1 VSLWSG
7 RQPRRWQVEA
17 FDAYLAAQASGG
29 LSGGVFAACTGSG
42 KSIHLAEVVVDLLTR
57 VQSPGVIVV
66 TTPTVALV
74 EQLSAT
80 LSARLGEPVGVYY
93 TRGKDT
99 SQRVVV
105 TCHPSFGDCLAALA
119 KAGRVVAWWCADE
132 CHRTDSPQILQPAAT
147 IAEVPR
153 IGWSATPYKSDPD
166 PAKGLTLWLH
176 ELHRYAADDAI
187 ADGALV
193 PWQASGLSRYDA
205 NRVNELATVA
215 DQLKPGD
222 PRRDE
227 IAAEQQ
233 EIVDKASVLWV
244 QQQSGPGV
252 VSARGV
258 VDAEAFA
265 KRLED
270 TGVRA
275 LTVHS
280 NQSPDIRRARLAA
293 LQRGE
298 LDCVV
303 HVQILVEGVDLPW
316 LQWGCLRRPRGRV
329 GFVQE
334 VGRFLRSSPGK
345 SQAELFDPYGLFVQH
360 GISHV
365 SQLAGALVEEVE
377 EVEEDVEAVDTIE
390 LVDPL
395 TGKVYRV
402 PRLSKARTPV
412 QTIAVAH
419 AVSTSYVSECVSVLR
434 AQGLIEVAQH
444 ERGHWRMQPASAPQL
459 VRLESANKR
468 MKMLKRRPE
477 QVAKAIAYAY
487 DLLLEEHLVTF
498 RSRQQTTVLKGVL
511 SDFISL
517 DTALKPKFVGDGQFD
532 LSLQDATIAAL
543 SRWALDSAAVVQ
555 AAKDAAKARAEVG
568 DV

>member
-1 VSLWSG
+1 VSSPSVSLWSG
-7 RQPRRWQVEA
+7 RVPRRWQVEA

-29 LSGGVFAACTGSG
+29 LTGGVFAACTGSG

-80 LSARLGEPVGVYY
+80 LAARLGEPVGVYY

-193 PWQASGLSRYDA
+193 PWQASGLSRYDS

-215 DQLKPGD
+215 DQLKQGD

-233 EIVDKASVLWV
+233 EI
-244 QQQSGPGV
+244 
-252 VSARGV
+252 
-258 VDAEAFA
+258 
-265 KRLED
+265 
-270 TGVRA
+270 
-275 LTVHS
+275 
-280 NQSPDIRRARLAA
+280 
-293 LQRGE
+293 
-298 LDCVV
+298 
-303 HVQILVEGVDLPW
+303 
-316 LQWGCLRRPRGRV
+316 CL
-329 GFVQE
+329 
-334 VGRFLRSSPGK
+334 L
-345 SQAELFDPYGLFVQH
+345 Y
-360 GISHV
+360 
-365 SQLAGALVEEVE
+365 
-377 EVEEDVEAVDTIE
+377 
-390 LVDPL
+390 
-395 TGKVYRV
+395 
-402 PRLSKARTPV
+402 
-412 QTIAVAH
+412 
-419 AVSTSYVSECVSVLR
+419 TS
-434 AQGLIEVAQH
+434 
-444 ERGHWRMQPASAPQL
+444 
-459 VRLESANKR
+459 
-468 MKMLKRRPE
+468 
-477 QVAKAIAYAY
+477 
-487 DLLLEEHLVTF
+487 
-498 RSRQQTTVLKGVL
+498 
-511 SDFISL
+511 
-517 DTALKPKFVGDGQFD
+517 
-532 LSLQDATIAAL
+532 
-543 SRWALDSAAVVQ
+543 
-555 AAKDAAKARAEVG
+555 DAA
-568 DV
+568 DD